1 MSILVQQ
8 PEGPEFDDDYR
19 EMEEARKKRKE
30 VGEQDDGPDDEEVP
44 TRWAWRPVC
53 TELTALSAERAS
65 YASPT
70 CLSTPNRESRARV
83 GAESELK

>member
-30 VGEQDDGPDDEEVP
+30 AGEQDDGPDDEEVP
-44 TRWAWRPVC
+44 TRWVQRWW
-53 TELTALSAERAS
+53 AL
-65 YASPT
+65 
-70 CLSTPNRESRARV
+70 N
-83 GAESELK
+83 